1 MHWCKP
7 QTQNTT
13 NMMEDEEFSMYA
25 RFSRIFPFKLRS
37 KRKYSKLLYLAL
49 LAKVKH
55 TLTF

>member
-1 MHWCKP
+1 MRWCKP
-7 QTQNTT
+7 QTQNTA
-13 NMMEDEEFSMYA
+13 NVMEEEHFSMYA
-25 RFSRIFPFKLRS
+25 KLSRIFPFKLRS